1 MAEQD
6 AKLLASVGQGVV
18 VKGSPS
24 PHKKPQ
30 GLLGSDGATTAHN
43 SSYSSS
49 NSGSSAVVAAWQSLC
64 FYASYLLLG
73 FGLLVVVVLL
83 AFATLAAASKVIDRF
98 IGRWIDT
105 RVFL

>member
-1 MAEQD
+1 VAEQD

-24 PHKKPQ
+24 PHKAPQ
-30 GLLGSDGATTAHN
+30 GLLGSDGAITAHN
-43 SSYSSS
+43 SSSSS
-49 NSGSSAVVAAWQSLC
+49 SSSAVVAAWHSLC

-83 AFATLAAASKVIDRF
+83 AFVTLAAASKVM
-98 IGRWIDT
+98 G
-105 RVFL
+105 